1 VTVVNLFVFITEL
14 KWFVTQRF
22 RVFSNG
28 IMWNQKRVIFFFYV
42 LLTVHLGIFISLFN
56 QLDAQKFV
64 SQ

>member
-1 VTVVNLFVFITEL
+1 MTVVNLFVFITEL